1 MNDIKNSAR
10 LIAHTLLS
18 HAKQNEEI
26 TDEIILNIID
36 RVAATMTSV
45 GQEIDKR
52 ELFEIL
58 VADFSIGKGSIT
70 EMNGDIT
77 PWLYSRKDDI
87 NWELWCRYKSYMHEK
102 DPSFPI
108 NDLDDFTDKILD
120 KCYNPKESGSWDRR
134 GMVVGHVQSGKTSNY
149 VGLINKATDAG
160 YKVIIVIAGTI
171 SSLRRQTQERID
183 EGYIGK
189 SSSAYINNYGENK
202 IIGVGKYKVDTD
214 IYSLTSS
221 FYRTGDEGDFNQSI
235 ANRLNIP
242 IGKNPVVFVIKKN
255 KSILEN
261 LIDWFSKDSNIRIVN
276 GQPKLFD
283 VPALII
289 DDEADA
295 ASVNATKDIND
306 IKTINK
312 LIRTLLNVF
321 DQNTFVG
328 YTATPY
334 ANLFIPQ
341 DYNDELTTIVK
352 GKTYF
357 IGEDLFPKDFIIN
370 IIAPKNYI
378 GAAKIF
384 GLENPITGVSHEP
397 LNVFRVID
405 DYDPPFYRTINKNNK
420 DDLPEYL
427 PESLE
432 TAIKSFILTCAIRRL
447 RGHEKKH
454 NSMLVHVALYVK
466 WIDRVAL
473 LVNERM
479 KDFKNYINANDSQ
492 FLYELEEL
500 YTNDFLPTTENV
512 IENIDYK
519 DSRIELHDWAS
530 VKTELKKAVSKI
542 EVRAVHGTRSTTNLE
557 YHNIDEIDYS
567 RYENGLSVI
576 AVGGGR
582 LARGITLEGLSI
594 SYYLRTTRMYDSL
607 MQMGRWFGYR
617 PGYVDLCRLYTTETI
632 YEWFNHITMATEEMR
647 YDFDEMTTRNLKP
660 KDFTLKVRNHHGL
673 LAITSV
679 AKLFWAQNIS
689 MSFSGS
695 NPQTYLLLKD
705 QKTILNNFNNLENL
719 FQRLGFPKDENII
732 RKRNKVRYL
741 LYRNVQIDLLTDFI
755 ENYKINIPSI
765 NNQVISDYIKT
776 QESNKNIN
784 EWNICIVSNTSE
796 KALLYDDGV
805 VKKPENRTEYETQ
818 KYTLSANG
826 KEIELVCSV
835 RNQTEYSELYKIT
848 KNQIDDVV
856 DRQVDLLENGTG
868 SIKERRANESKG
880 LLLIYALDERGTT
893 NVENGIPIVG
903 YSLHFPK
910 IENEVQVSYSATIK
924 DELDLEPM
932 DDDDNSENE

>member
-1 MNDIKNSAR
+1 
-10 LIAHTLLS
+10 
-18 HAKQNEEI
+18 
-26 TDEIILNIID
+26 
-36 RVAATMTSV
+36 
-45 GQEIDKR
+45 
-52 ELFEIL
+52 
-58 VADFSIGKGSIT
+58 
-70 EMNGDIT
+70 
-77 PWLYSRKDDI
+77 
-87 NWELWCRYKSYMHEK
+87 MHEK

-149 VGLINKATDAG
+149 VGLNNKATDAG

-221 FYRTGDEGDFNQSI
+221 FYRTGDEGDFNQGI

-242 IGKNPVVFVIKKN
+242 IGKNPVIFVIKKN

-261 LIDWFSKDSNIRIVN
+261 LIDWFSKDSNIRIID

-295 ASVNATKDIND
+295 ASVNATKDINE

-341 DYNDELTTIVK
+341 DFNDELTTVVK
-352 GKTYF
+352 NKTYF

-384 GLENPITGVSHEP
+384 GLENPITGESNEP

-405 DYDPPFYRTINKNNK
+405 DYDPPFFKTINKNNK

-432 TAIKSFILTCAIRRL
+432 TALKSFILTCAIRRL

-466 WIDRVAL
+466 WIDRVAS

-479 KDFKNYINANDSQ
+479 KVFKNYISANDSQ
-492 FLYELEEL
+492 FLKELEEL
-500 YTNDFLPTTENV
+500 EQINQ
-512 IENIDYK
+512 NIKPKKLYK
-519 DSRIELHDWAS
+519 IGDKNQELNQIDKLNQELHKD
-530 VKTELKKAVSKI
+530 KPKEFKDLEDELRDELGEDYDDIMGAI
-542 EVRAVHGTRSTTNLE
+542 EVS
-557 YHNIDEIDYS
+557 
-567 RYENGLSVI
+567 
-576 AVGGGR
+576 
-582 LARGITLEGLSI
+582 
-594 SYYLRTTRMYDSL
+594 
-607 MQMGRWFGYR
+607 
-617 PGYVDLCRLYTTETI
+617 ETK
-632 YEWFNHITMATEEMR
+632 E
-647 YDFDEMTTRNLKP
+647 
-660 KDFTLKVRNHHGL
+660 
-673 LAITSV
+673 
-679 AKLFWAQNIS
+679 
-689 MSFSGS
+689 
-695 NPQTYLLLKD
+695 
-705 QKTILNNFNNLENL
+705 
-719 FQRLGFPKDENII
+719 
-732 RKRNKVRYL
+732 RKRERK
-741 LYRNVQIDLLTDFI
+741 
-755 ENYKINIPSI
+755 
-765 NNQVISDYIKT
+765 
-776 QESNKNIN
+776 NKNI
-784 EWNICIVSNTSE
+784 ETDVDVEERKPRINT
-796 KALLYDDGV
+796 K
-805 VKKPENRTEYETQ
+805 T
-818 KYTLSANG
+818 
-826 KEIELVCSV
+826 IEAKTP
-835 RNQTEYSELYKIT
+835 RKKIT
-848 KNQIDDVV
+848 VKTSLINKDSAEETLIETNA
-856 DRQVDLLENGTG
+856 EN
-868 SIKERRANESKG
+868 
-880 LLLIYALDERGTT
+880 
-893 NVENGIPIVG
+893 
-903 YSLHFPK
+903 
-910 IENEVQVSYSATIK
+910 
-924 DELDLEPM
+924 DELNFGYIQMSQRLP
-932 DDDDNSENE
+932 